1 MSKHNNPKIS
11 IIVPVYNAGEYL
23 NPCLDTLLNQS
34 LKEIEIILIID
45 CPTDRSDSVC
55 KEYAAKDS
63 RIILIENS
71 INQHI
76 GLSRNIGIQAA
87 KGEYIGFSDHDD
99 FRELFMY
106 ERLYNQAKETNA
118 DIVLSDYVCK
128 GDRNNRVKLP
138 DNLVNSDLK
147 KTLFNDALRGGND
160 DTNTPYALT
169 VQTNIYKT
177 ELIKK
182 NNILFVDTN
191 KYTPEDRIFQIMC
204 LFYANSVSQISEA
217 LYYHRTYSSS
227 TGKAYH
233 YQSIKTRANG
243 KSVIFEFLNQHNIY
257 KTYEQLFL
265 TSVKKEF
272 TELLLRE
279 FEHHRNIFR
288 FFQDLQFLKS
298 FPFTKNAYKNPYYS
312 LQSNFSIS
320 GKLLRRTVA
329 LLVRIFT

>member
-1 MSKHNNPKIS
+1 MSKHNNPLIS
-11 IIVPVYNAGEYL
+11 IIIPVYNAGKYL
-23 NPCLDTLLNQS
+23 KPCLDTLLNQS
-34 LKEIEIILIID
+34 LKEIEIILVID
-45 CPTDRSDSVC
+45 CPTDESETVC

-63 RIILIENS
+63 RIILIENAK
-71 INQHI
+71 NQHI
-76 GLSRNIGIQAA
+76 GLSRNIGIKAA

-106 ERLYNQAKETNA
+106 EKLYNHAKETNA
-118 DIVLSDYVCK
+118 DIVLSDYVCR
-128 GDRNNRVKLP
+128 GDRNHRVKLP
-138 DNLVNSDLK
+138 DNQVISDLK
-147 KTLFNDALRGGND
+147 KTLFNDTLRGGND
-160 DTNTPYALT
+160 ETNTPYALT

-227 TGKAYH
+227 TGKE
-233 YQSIKTRANG
+233 YQYISIKTRANG
-243 KSVIFEFLNQHNIY
+243 KSVIFEFLNQNNIY
-257 KTYEQLFL
+257 ITFEQLFL
-265 TSVKKEF
+265 ISVKKEF
-272 TELLLRE
+272 TELLVRE
-279 FEHHRNIFR
+279 FEHHKNVFR

-298 FPFTKNAYKNPYYS
+298 FPFTKDAFKS
-312 LQSNFSIS
+312 AHFTLQSNYSIS

-329 LLVRIFT
+329 SIVRIFT